1 MMLSFHWSLCRSPV
15 EIVSSTALIWIVT
28 LSNCKR
34 MQHFLRDNHHVT
46 LITWLSEQRLCWNLV
61 TGVNTY
67 LTTIEIR
74 LRNLLLILIHVFS
87 TKSTYINKRYY
98 SDYRRLKNDKKKWI
112 KSWLRNKRLKAMKL
126 MLLMYF
132 EFLISLYFW
141 LTNLSCRRE
150 PLVNQAVERNICF
163 PVTAS
168 LRKAPKSRRNCPK
181 LDDSVRCWIEKAVDG
196 RKCLESEGSV
206 ENRTMAF
213 KISKFSCFHLF
224 RVPSKLITHFHV

>member
-1 MMLSFHWSLCRSPV
+1 
-15 EIVSSTALIWIVT
+15 
-28 LSNCKR
+28 
-34 MQHFLRDNHHVT
+34 
-46 LITWLSEQRLCWNLV
+46 
-61 TGVNTY
+61 
-67 LTTIEIR
+67 
-74 LRNLLLILIHVFS
+74 
-87 TKSTYINKRYY
+87 
-98 SDYRRLKNDKKKWI
+98 
-112 KSWLRNKRLKAMKL
+112 MKL

-150 PLVNQAVERNICF
+150 PLANQAVERNICF

-168 LRKAPKSRRNCPK
+168 QRKAPKSRRNCLK
-181 LDDSVRCWIEKAVDG
+181 LDDSVRRWIEKEVDG

-224 RVPSKLITHFHV
+224 RVPSKVITHHTFSRLKVTLRWLFIFTAYSIVMMCSLLFYLKSKPTEVSKIRQ